1 METVKHAEQVETAL
15 TSSSPSLLIPKCFGI
30 SGCSQF
36 YMEKKNLKIGAD
48 KKKTLCLDLDA
59 RY

>member
-36 YMEKKNLKIGAD
+36 YMEKKSQDRRGY
-48 KKKTLCLDLDA
+48 KKPLCLDLDA

>member
-36 YMEKKNLKIGAD
+36 YMEKKNLKIGED
-48 KKKTLCLDLDA
+48 TKTL
-59 RY
+59 